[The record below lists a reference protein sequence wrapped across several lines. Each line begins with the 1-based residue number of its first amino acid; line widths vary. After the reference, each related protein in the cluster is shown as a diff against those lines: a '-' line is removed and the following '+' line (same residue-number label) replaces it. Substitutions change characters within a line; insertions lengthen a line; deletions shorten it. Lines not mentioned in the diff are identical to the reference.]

1 MSTEVKETSMLHRAL
16 VCLVLSSIIVQPA
29 LAQTAPA
36 VDKTA
41 EDDPAGQAV
50 AGTGL
55 IRGRVFMTDDKTPL
69 EGAIVHAYHLG
80 SQKVFASAPSD
91 AKGRYELGSLPFG
104 YADLFVETPDG
115 VFVANQVVSVPPA
128 AKLSLTFV
136 LFTNED
142 KTKEWWTGREP
153 KQIAVLDK
161 PATGI
166 AEIQEDLGTKSFWTS
181 PGGIAIMAG
190 GGALALLA
198 ISASGNNNTEPEA
211 SPFMP

>member
-1 MSTEVKETSMLHRAL
+1 MSTIVKETSVLHRLAVGVLLVAIAL
-16 VCLVLSSIIVQPA
+16 QPTM
-29 LAQTAPA
+29 AQNAPA
-36 VDKTA
+36 D
-41 EDDPAGQAV
+41 EDAAAQPV
-50 AGTGL
+50 TGTGV
-55 IRGRVFMTDDKTPL
+55 IKGKVFMTNEKTPV
-69 EGAIVHAYHLG
+69 EGAVVHAYHLG
-80 SQKVFASAPSD
+80 SQQVFSSGPTD
-91 AKGRYELGSLPFG
+91 AKGRYEMGNLPFG
-104 YADLFVETPDG
+104 YADLFVETPEG

-128 AKLSLTFV
+128 AKFNLTFV
-136 LFTNED
+136 LSTSED

-198 ISASGNNNTEPEA
+198 ISASGSSDEPEA

>member
-1 MSTEVKETSMLHRAL
+1 MLHRL
-16 VCLVLSSIIVQPA
+16 FVCLLLLAVGLQPA
-29 LAQTAPA
+29 LAENAPA
-36 VDKTA
+36 D
-41 EDDPAGQAV
+41 DDPPDDTA

-55 IRGRVFMTDDKTPL
+55 IKGKVFMTDDKNPV

-80 SQKVFASAPSD
+80 SQKVFSSGPTD
-91 AKGRYELGSLPFG
+91 DKGRYEMGGLPFG

-128 AKLSLTFV
+128 AKLSVTFV
-136 LFTNED
+136 LFTNDDE
-142 KTKEWWTGREP
+142 TREWWTGREP
-153 KQIAVLDK
+153 KHIAVLDK

-166 AEIQEDLGTKSFWTS
+166 AEIQEHLGKKSFWGS

-198 ISASGNNNTEPEA
+198 ITASGSDDQPEA